1 MSYDN
6 IRQDLISLGY
16 KGLLQSFDELSE
28 IQNLSMDFK
37 KLFAQMIKAEVSHR
51 QARSLAYRLD
61 LARLPQI
68 KLLDDFELDDLPFD
82 QDKIDELSCFNFIH
96 SKENIL
102 LVGSSGT
109 GKTHLALALGFKAI
123 NNGFRTKYYRFS
135 ELATELMLMNS
146 KDQFKPFIERLK
158 RFDLLIIDELGYLP
172 IDVNAG
178 SFLFELFAACYE
190 ATAIIISTHLAFD
203 EWGELFGNKKSTKA
217 IIDRITHHCQIL
229 ETGNKS
235 WRLKAATK
243 NKEEKEKK
251 ATKAKM

>member
-1 MSYDN
+1 MLHNN

-16 KGLLQSFDELSE
+16 KGLLQSFDEISE
-28 IQNLSMDFK
+28 IQKPSMDFQ

-68 KLLDDFELDDLPFD
+68 KLLDDFELDDLSFD
-82 QDKIDELSCFNFIH
+82 QDKIDKLSSFDFIH

-102 LVGSSGT
+102 LIGSSGT

-135 ELATELMLMNS
+135 DLAKELMLMNS
-146 KDQFKPFIERLK
+146 RNQLKPLIERLK

-172 IDVNAG
+172 VDVNAG
-178 SFLFELFAACYE
+178 SLLFELFGACYE
-190 ATAIIISTHLAFD
+190 TTAIIINTHLEFN
-203 EWGELFGNKKSTKA
+203 EWDELFGNKKSTKA

-235 WRLKAATK
+235 WRLKEATK
-243 NKEEKEKK
+243 KKEEEKT
-251 ATKAKM
+251 TKAKM